1 MGAHGLL
8 SPKRLAAVLV
18 FFIGML
24 LMAWFAQLF
33 FLDDVY
39 QFLKKNMVKSA
50 LVEVSNNIDENN
62 LDEIISK
69 IQSAG
74 IEVRI
79 VDSNGV
85 DRLNT
90 KQTSLA
96 EYTTEQLIDLYQDE
110 VSENGI
116 MWEHLTK
123 F

>member
-1 MGAHGLL
+1 M
-8 SPKRLAAVLV
+8 

-69 IQSAG
+69 IQSDG

-79 VDSNGV
+79 VD
-85 DRLNT
+85 
-90 KQTSLA
+90 
-96 EYTTEQLIDLYQDE
+96 
-110 VSENGI
+110 
-116 MWEHLTK
+116 
-123 F
+123 

>member
-62 LDEIISK
+62 LDEIIS
-69 IQSAG
+69 
-74 IEVRI
+74 E
-79 VDSNGV
+79 DSICWY
-85 DRLNT
+85 R
-90 KQTSLA
+90 S
-96 EYTTEQLIDLYQDE
+96 
-110 VSENGI
+110 
-116 MWEHLTK
+116 
-123 F
+123 

>member
-1 MGAHGLL
+1 
-8 SPKRLAAVLV
+8 
-18 FFIGML
+18 
-24 LMAWFAQLF
+24 
-33 FLDDVY
+33 
-39 QFLKKNMVKSA
+39 MVKSA

-90 KQTSLA
+90 KQASLA

-123 F
+123 LIWFYVRWQES

>member
-1 MGAHGLL
+1 MGAHGLFVSKKIGGSPGVFHRHVADGLVCSAFL
-8 SPKRLAAVLV
+8 SGRCLS
-18 FFIGML
+18 I
-24 LMAWFAQLF
+24 
-33 FLDDVY
+33 
-39 QFLKKNMVKSA
+39 LKKNMVKSA

-96 EYTTEQLIDLYQDE
+96 EYTTEQLIE
-110 VSENGI
+110 FVSG
-116 MWEHLTK
+116 
-123 F
+123 

>member
-1 MGAHGLL
+1 M
-8 SPKRLAAVLV
+8 
-18 FFIGML
+18 FFIGVL

-116 MWEHLTK
+116 VWEHLTQ
-123 F
+123 FDVADE